1 MRKRTKEEGPK
12 RRNRKERGKEEEE
25 IGRETRSRSKRERAS
40 EQEREGHNG
49 RREER
54 RDEARSGEEELG
66 GAVWYTTWYAVAL
79 RRGHAAVPSAC
90 GPRRGLEAAR
100 RGSARCAT
108 PWCCR
113 LTYLSAVV
121 PPATGSAAS
130 VQSGVL
136 PICIPDSPAGRSSD
150 SPVYSF
156 SLYRGVSPRPLVLS
170 LSFIAFV
177 RLLSF
182 AHLSSSRLSL
192 SLLFLLL
199 VLFVRPPAITV
210 RGT

>member
-1 MRKRTKEEGPK
+1 M
-12 RRNRKERGKEEEE
+12 
-25 IGRETRSRSKRERAS
+25 
-40 EQEREGHNG
+40 
-49 RREER
+49 
-54 RDEARSGEEELG
+54 
-66 GAVWYTTWYAVAL
+66 WYTTWYAVAL

-182 AHLSSSRLSL
+182 AHLSSSPLSL
-192 SLLFLLL
+192 SLSLISSSCSF
-199 VLFVRPPAITV
+199 RPPARYHCPWHLKRPRIV
-210 RGT
+210 PFRRRPAGAKPRDDILAAGY